1 MDDVRDFYQRFYN
14 PCNAILCVAGNVNPA
29 QVKRLAKK
37 WFGPIPAGTPYLRNL
52 PEEPVQTESRSLIV
66 ERDVPF
72 DVITLAYHMGGRLHS
87 DYYTADLLS
96 DVLSSGDSSRLYQS
110 LVKNKRMF
118 TEMDAYISGDI
129 DNGLFMFY
137 GKPVAGVSLEQAQQA
152 ISEEI
157 ELVKI
162 TPPAVEEMEKV
173 QNRAESGLEFS
184 NLSVLNKAMK
194 LSMAELL
201 GDIELANDE
210 ISRFRAVKST
220 DCTEFAKRIFTPS
233 NCSTLFYKAK

>member
-1 MDDVRDFYQRFYN
+1 
-14 PCNAILCVAGNVNPA
+14 
-29 QVKRLAKK
+29 
-37 WFGPIPAGTPYLRNL
+37 
-52 PEEPVQTESRSLIV
+52 
-66 ERDVPF
+66 
-72 DVITLAYHMGGRLHS
+72 
-87 DYYTADLLS
+87 
-96 DVLSSGDSSRLYQS
+96 
-110 LVKNKRMF
+110 
-118 TEMDAYISGDI
+118 
-129 DNGLFMFY
+129 MFY